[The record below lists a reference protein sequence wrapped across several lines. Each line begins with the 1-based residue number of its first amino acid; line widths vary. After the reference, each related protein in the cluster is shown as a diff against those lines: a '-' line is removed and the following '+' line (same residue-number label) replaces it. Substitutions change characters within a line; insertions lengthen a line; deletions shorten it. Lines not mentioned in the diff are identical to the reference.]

1 MHTQSSKCLL
11 QDSNFEFIG
20 KLVAK
25 GAVVK
30 PAVVQ
35 IQILR
40 FTFLVL
46 GMFHICTLE
55 DSVTVERKSSQTLDS
70 TVRTYVHGPYIA
82 IYCNRL
88 IHSLKQE
95 CMLIQLAIIIL
106 YSRKYWRALNLVV
119 LPQMMFLIWR
129 LTGMP
134 PNCQIFQLYG
144 NP

>member
-55 DSVTVERKSSQTLDS
+55 DSVTVERK
-70 TVRTYVHGPYIA
+70 RPG
-82 IYCNRL
+82 
-88 IHSLKQE
+88 
-95 CMLIQLAIIIL
+95 
-106 YSRKYWRALNLVV
+106 
-119 LPQMMFLIWR
+119 
-129 LTGMP
+129 
-134 PNCQIFQLYG
+134 
-144 NP
+144 